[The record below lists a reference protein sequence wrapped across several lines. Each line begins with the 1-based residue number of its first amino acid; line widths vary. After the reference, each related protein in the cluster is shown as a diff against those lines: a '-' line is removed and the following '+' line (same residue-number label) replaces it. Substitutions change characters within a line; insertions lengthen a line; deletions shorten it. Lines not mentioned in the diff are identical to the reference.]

1 VKELRGDRRWL
12 LRSLCHGTYPLSG
25 FHRALSRSAAVM

>member
-12 LRSLCHGTYPLSG
+12 LRSLCHGT
-25 FHRALSRSAAVM
+25 HRSRDSIAR